1 MRNTT
6 VIMLLCLAGLGSANA
21 QEERISMDKAVE
33 TALKNNQQLD
43 INEAEI
49 RTAGLN
55 VKTAVDIPKTG
66 IFAENE
72 DLRPS
77 DNTGILKIGISQ
89 SVAWPG
95 LYAARKD
102 YFNNQLKFAELNK
115 EVLNATIR
123 REVRTAYYKLWY
135 LQDKQL
141 LYKSLDSIYT
151 LLFKTAEVRLKAGDV
166 AALDKIAA
174 EAKLQELKAFSD
186 QNKKEMTVQQQQLM
200 MLLNQNEWLLPV
212 ETPLEKATVILSE
225 NNGLHPLLIL
235 QEQNIK
241 IAESNVFVQ
250 KNSNRPE
257 FSGRIF
263 SQRLWGANDPYT
275 GFSAIA
281 SFPLFGAGYARNK
294 VKAASAEQ
302 EVQKKNLAYQ
312 TRQMQ
317 AQKASSVAEIEKNL
331 SLLNYYE
338 TTGLKQAE
346 EIIKASALSY
356 RAGEISFAELGQFLS
371 QAVGIRQNYLDILN
385 QYNQSVVQF
394 NYFNNK

>member
-1 MRNTT
+1 
-6 VIMLLCLAGLGSANA
+6 
-21 QEERISMDKAVE
+21 MDKAVE

-55 VKTAVDIPKTG
+55 IKTAIDIPKTG

-115 EVLNATIR
+115 DVLNATIR
-123 REVRTAYYKLWY
+123 RDVRTAYYKLWY

-141 LYKSLDSIYT
+141 LYKRLDSIYT

-212 ETPLEKATVILSE
+212 ETPLEKAEAILSE

-250 KNSNRPE
+250 KNTNRPE

-275 GFSAIA
+275 GFSATA

-302 EVQKKNLAYQ
+302 EVQEKNLEYQ

-356 RAGEISFAELGQFLS
+356 RAGEISFAEVGQFLS
-371 QAVGIRQNYLDILN
+371 QAVGIRQNYLEILN

-394 NYFNNK
+394 NYFNNQ